1 MATTDLPST
10 KRDVEYPTS
19 DGKPMAE
26 TELHF
31 WNMVWLAQMLYNWYA
46 DDQQTYVG
54 ANMLMYYVEGNP
66 RRHVSP
72 DVFVTRGI
80 PKRRR
85 DYYLVW
91 EEGKAPD
98 VVIELTSSS
107 TSDEDLKDKF
117 RLYRDVLKVREY
129 FLFDPH
135 AEYLDPPLQG
145 FRLLKGQYKTIQ
157 PVEGRI
163 PSEVLGLH
171 FEQRDWTLRLYNPGT
186 KLLLPI
192 PDEEIKQAKEQARK
206 SKSEARKAK
215 SQAKQ
220 AELQAKQAELQAK
233 QAEKQAQQATAEKQ
247 QLADALSQAEAEL
260 ERLRQQIRESGRQG
274 Q

>member
-1 MATTDLPST
+1 
-10 KRDVEYPTS
+10 
-19 DGKPMAE
+19 MAE

-31 WNMVWLAQMLYNWYA
+31 WNMVWLAQTLYNWYT

-107 TSDEDLKDKF
+107 TRDEDLKDKF
-117 RLYRDVLKVREY
+117 HLYRDVLKVREY
-129 FLFDPH
+129 ILFDPH

-145 FRLLKGQYKTIQ
+145 FRLVKGRYKNIQ
-157 PVEGRI
+157 SIDGRL
-163 PSEVLGLH
+163 PSDVLGLQ
-171 FEQRDWTLRLYNPGT
+171 FEQRNWVLRLYNPGT
-186 KLLLPI
+186 KLLLPN
-192 PDEEIKQAKEQARK
+192 PNEEIKEVKEQARK
-206 SKSEARKAK
+206 VRTAARKAK
-215 SQAKQ
+215 AQMKQ
-220 AELQAKQAELQAK
+220 AA
-233 QAEKQAQQATAEKQ
+233 AEKQ
-247 QLADALSQAEAEL
+247 QLADALNKAEAEL
-260 ERLRQQIRESGRQG
+260 EQLRKQLRESGRNDL
-274 Q
+274 